1 MLSFKQ
7 YQAIEAH
14 FTHETVRE
22 IAKAVDI
29 SPSTVIAWRKKPEFI
44 AVLEEQKREFEKT
57 YLRKL
62 ARLAVKSLRNL
73 EKLIDNGSES
83 SIHKVND
90 IFLKSKAMD
99 DADEIRRRL
108 KELERIADEKEHVSP
123 VALEPNN
130 EVRTTSDI

>member
-14 FTHETVRE
+14 FICETVQE
-22 IAKAVDI
+22 IASKINV
-29 SPSTVIAWRKKPEFI
+29 STSTIYGWRKKPEFM
-44 AVLEEQKREFEKT
+44 ALLEEQKREFEKT

-73 EKLIDNGSES
+73 EKLIDEGSES

-123 VALEPNN
+123 IALEPNN